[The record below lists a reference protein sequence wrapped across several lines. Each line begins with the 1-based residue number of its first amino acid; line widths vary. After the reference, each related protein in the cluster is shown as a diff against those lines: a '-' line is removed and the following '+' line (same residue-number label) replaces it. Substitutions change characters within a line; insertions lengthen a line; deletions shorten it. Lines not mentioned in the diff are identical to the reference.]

1 MIEKVNDFWVPSN
14 DVHIEQWKSG
24 APFTQNKCLL
34 QFIDY
39 CEKNNKKFNHVLDI
53 GAWVGTWTMAMNKFC
68 GRVVAFEPDKL
79 HYECL
84 VKNVPEDVE
93 THQLAIGAEE
103 KMISLSEDDF
113 TQSKRVVGEGTIPM
127 ITIDSLGIDD
137 IDLIKIDVEGFE
149 MEVLKG
155 AEKTL
160 GNVQYI
166 MIELNNNTKRYGSS
180 NLEIEKY
187 LDKKGFKILIKAW
200 PDVVWQKKGKRK

>member
-1 MIEKVNDFWVPSN
+1 MK
-14 DVHIEQWKSG
+14 
-24 APFTQNKCLL
+24 
-34 QFIDY
+34 
-39 CEKNNKKFNHVLDI
+39 KNNKKFNHVLDI
-53 GAWVGTWTMAMNKFC
+53 GARVVSWTMAMNKFC

-127 ITIDSLGIDD
+127 ITIDRLGIDD

-166 MIELNNNTKRYGSS
+166 MIELNNATKKYGSS
-180 NLEIEKY
+180 NIEIENYIGSLGYKV
-187 LDKKGFKILIKAW
+187 LINHW
-200 PDVVWQKKGKRK
+200 PDKVFYRA

>member
-24 APFTQNKCLL
+24 KPFTQNKCLL

-160 GNVQYI
+160 GNVQI
-166 MIELNNNTKRYGSS
+166 
-180 NLEIEKY
+180 
-187 LDKKGFKILIKAW
+187 
-200 PDVVWQKKGKRK
+200 